1 MENELGKAQSNVRE
15 YFTLLPGESLEKV
28 NINTEIVGL
37 ANNYISEKVVGKT
50 SFDDC
55 LHTAVPSA

>member
-1 MENELGKAQSNVRE
+1 MENELRKAPSNVRD
-15 YFTLLPGESLEKV
+15 YFALLPSKSLEKV
-28 NINTEIVGL
+28 NINLEIVGL

-55 LHTAVPSA
+55 LYTAAATA

>member
-1 MENELGKAQSNVRE
+1 MENELRKAPSNLRE
-15 YFTLLPGESLEKV
+15 YFTLLPSKSLEKV
-28 NINTEIVGL
+28 SINTEIVGL

-55 LHTAVPSA
+55 LHTAAASA